1 MDNVITYSFGEN
13 FIERLSGF
21 LCDNHKG
28 KERDFSKTAL
38 VFGGK
43 RPALFM
49 KRELALRLKKVYLPP
64 VCFSM
69 DEFVRSIAL
78 KKTGLSRI
86 NEIDG
91 CYLLYTISR
100 DILPEMLS
108 GRERFSQFFPWA
120 RELLL
125 FIEQLD
131 IEDIR
136 PESLLN
142 IQKSASIGY
151 DVPENINVLLRNII
165 RLRDSFHEELK
176 KQDKYSRGLLYRM
189 AAEISRKQADNEF
202 ERICF
207 CNLFYLH
214 RAEKTVIRNYYD
226 SGKATLFFQKDDKRW
241 PVLDDLE
248 KELGITISGTTKV
261 KSAYKLDIY
270 SGFDTHSQVC
280 LAREILKNTPDK
292 DKTVILLPDPDSVIP
307 LLSEITGAADDY
319 NVSIGYP
326 LKRSALYS
334 LFELIFKAQ
343 ETRKDGKYYTRDYLK
358 AISHPLIKNLRSGA
372 SEPAITR
379 VLIHK
384 IEEFLVGIHDSAV
397 SGSLFI
403 APEEVE
409 ALADIYSQALETL
422 AGMGIEV
429 SAQELKKDL
438 CRLHQLIF
446 YSWQGIGAFKGFA
459 ACLDGFLNALIKDS
473 LLANYSINLL
483 VTSRMLDICREFGKA
498 DFSRE
503 RFSAEDIYRIF
514 MDDLE
519 KEMVAFSGSPLKG
532 LQILG
537 LFETRALNFENV
549 IVMDMNEGVL
559 PQLSIY
565 EPLIPREVMLG
576 LGLNRLEKED
586 EIQRYQFM
594 RLLGAAKR
602 VHLIY
607 AAGADKEKSRFIQEL
622 IWEKQKA
629 AGTLE
634 SGQVVS
640 ANFGI
645 KIQPEKKEIPKNKE
659 MVEFLANRTFSSSRI
674 NTYLNCPLRFYYQ
687 YVLGLEE
694 KEDLLDDPEAR
705 DIGTFIHNLLEN
717 TYKPFKG
724 RKPVFDRD
732 FREYFS
738 RCLEESFSREF
749 SRKMK
754 SDSFMLKEIVT
765 MRMNN
770 FLDNESRRDIQEI
783 VCLEEESPG
792 ILKLNCGEFR
802 FKHRIDRIDRLED
815 ESLLILDYKTGS
827 ADLKPASLE
836 KIQSRGFSRASLKET
851 VKSFQLPL
859 YYYFIKDS
867 YSGRDIN
874 AGFYN
879 LKSSSITALFKKDD
893 SLDKNLAMDVFME
906 GLDALIREMLDPT
919 VNFRPDDANP
929 NYCSIC
935 PYSYLC
941 R

>member
-1 MDNVITYSFGEN
+1 M
-13 FIERLSGF
+13 
-21 LCDNHKG
+21 
-28 KERDFSKTAL
+28 
-38 VFGGK
+38 
-43 RPALFM
+43 
-49 KRELALRLKKVYLPP
+49 
-64 VCFSM
+64 
-69 DEFVRSIAL
+69 
-78 KKTGLSRI
+78 
-86 NEIDG
+86 DG
-91 CYLLYTISR
+91 CFLLYTISR
-100 DILPEMLS
+100 EILPEMLK

-131 IEDIR
+131 IEDIQ
-136 PESLLN
+136 PESLRN
-142 IQKSASIGY
+142 IQKSAAIGY
-151 DVPENINVLLRNII
+151 DVPENINILLKNII
-165 RLRDSFHEELK
+165 LLRDSFHKELK

-189 AAEISRKQADNEF
+189 AADMSSGPADNDL

-214 RAEKTVIRNYYD
+214 HTEKKIIKNYYD
-226 SGKATLFFQKDDKRW
+226 TGKATLFFQKDDKRW

-248 KELGITISGTTKV
+248 KGLGITITAKNPV
-261 KSAYKLDIY
+261 KRGYKLEIY

-280 LAREILKNTPDK
+280 LVREILKNTVNK

-307 LLSEITGAADDY
+307 LLSEITSAADDY

-358 AISHPLIKNLRSGA
+358 AISHPLIKNLKFNTA
-372 SEPAITR
+372 EPAVTR
-379 VLIHK
+379 VLTHK
-384 IEEFLVGIHDSAV
+384 IEEFLVGIHDSDV

-403 APEEVE
+403 TPEEIE
-409 ALADIYSQALETL
+409 DLADIYSQARETL
-422 AGMGIEV
+422 AGMGIEIN
-429 SAQELKKDL
+429 AEQLKKDL
-438 CRLHQLIF
+438 CRLHQLLF
-446 YSWQGIGAFKGFA
+446 YSWQGLGDFKGFA
-459 ACLDGFLNALIKDS
+459 ACLENFLNALIKDS
-473 LLANYSINLL
+473 LLANYPINLL
-483 VTSRMLDICREFGKA
+483 VSARILEICRELDKA
-498 DFSRE
+498 DFSAE
-503 RFSAEDIYRIF
+503 RFIADDIYRIF

-519 KEMVAFSGSPLKG
+519 KEMVKFKGSPLKG

-537 LFETRALNFENV
+537 LLETRALNFDNV
-549 IVMDMNEGVL
+549 IVMDMNEGIL

-594 RLLGAAKR
+594 RLLGSAKQ
-602 VHLIY
+602 VHLVY
-607 AAGADKEKSRFIQEL
+607 AAGTDKEKSRFIQEL
-622 IWEKQKA
+622 IWETQKA
-629 AGTLE
+629 TGTLE
-634 SGQVVS
+634 SEQVIS

-645 KIQPEKKEIPKNKE
+645 KIQPEKQEIPKNKE
-659 MVEFLANRTFSSSRI
+659 MVDFLRNRTFSASRV

-694 KEDLLDDPEAR
+694 KDDLLDDPEAR
-705 DIGTFIHNLLEN
+705 DIGTFIHNLLED
-717 TYKPFKG
+717 TYKPFRGK
-724 RKPVFDRD
+724 KPLFDRA

-783 VCLEEESPG
+783 ICLEEERTGS
-792 ILKLNCGEFR
+792 IKLNCGEFR
-802 FKHRIDRIDRLED
+802 FKHRIDRIDRLGD

-827 ADLKPASLE
+827 TDLKPASLE
-836 KIQSRGFSRASLKET
+836 KIQSKGFGRLALKET

-859 YYYFIKDS
+859 YYYFVKDS

-874 AGFYN
+874 AAFYN
-879 LKSSSITALFKKDD
+879 LKSSSITALFKKDEA
-893 SLDKNLAMDVFME
+893 LDKGRAMEVFME
-906 GLDALIREMLDPT
+906 GLDALIGEMLDPGIK
-919 VNFRPDDANP
+919 FCADDENP

>member
-13 FIERLSGF
+13 FIERMSDF
-21 LCDNHKG
+21 LCDDHQG

-43 RPALFM
+43 RPAMFM
-49 KRELALRLKKVYLPP
+49 KRELAGRLKKVYLPP
-64 VCFSM
+64 VFFSM

-78 KKTGLSRI
+78 KKAGLSRI

-100 DILPEMLS
+100 DILPEMLK

-136 PESLLN
+136 PDALHN

-151 DVPENINVLLRNII
+151 DVPENINVLLENII

-202 ERICF
+202 ERVCF

-214 RAEKTVIRNYYD
+214 RAEKTVIKNYYD
-226 SGKATLFFQKDDKRW
+226 SGKATLFFQKDDRRW

-248 KELGITISGTTKV
+248 KELGITISSQTKV
-261 KSAYKLDIY
+261 KSSYKLDIY

-292 DKTVILLPDPDSVIP
+292 DKTVILLPEPDSVIP
-307 LLSEITGAADDY
+307 LLSEITGAAEDY

-358 AISHPLIKNLRSGA
+358 AISHPLIKNLKSDA
-372 SEPAITR
+372 PEPAITR
-379 VLIHK
+379 VLTHK

-409 ALADIYSQALETL
+409 ALADIYSQAMETL

-429 SAQELKKDL
+429 SAAALKKDL
-438 CRLHQLIF
+438 CRLHQLLF
-446 YSWQGIGAFKGFA
+446 YSWQRINDFKGFA

-473 LLANYSINLL
+473 LLANYPINLL
-483 VTSRMLDICREFGKA
+483 VTSRMLDICREFGTA

-503 RFSAEDIYRIF
+503 RFIAEDIYRIF

-549 IVMDMNEGVL
+549 IVMDMNEGIL

-594 RLLGAAKR
+594 RLLGAAKH

-629 AGTLE
+629 EGTLK
-634 SGQVVS
+634 SVPVIN

-645 KIQPEKKEIPKNKE
+645 KIQPEKQEVPKNKE
-659 MVEFLANRTFSSSRI
+659 MVEFLANRTFSASRI

-724 RKPVFDRD
+724 RKPVFDRA

-783 VCLEEESPG
+783 VCLEEERPG
-792 ILKLNCGEFR
+792 ILKLDCGEFR
-802 FKHRIDRIDRLED
+802 FKHRIDRIDKLED

-827 ADLKPASLE
+827 TDLKPASRE

-879 LKSSSITALFKKDD
+879 LKSSSITALFKKDEA
-893 SLDKNLAMDVFME
+893 LDKNLAMDVFME
-906 GLDALIREMLDPT
+906 GLDALIREMLDPAVT
-919 VNFRPDDANP
+919 FRPDDENP